1 MFQRY
6 VASVF
11 IFMLHMFHTYISSVL
26 SECCIC
32 LQWFFSVFRCFCNC
46 LRLMVQVFH
55 RSFERMLQV
64 LHMNVS
70 KIDRVLRM
78 LQCDPPA
85 IVARGGGARG
95 RAQRHVG
102 SVGGAHTLW
111 GQVGTDLV
119 SSQSGCRRGRPSGR

>member
-1 MFQRY
+1 
-6 VASVF
+6 
-11 IFMLHMFHTYISSVL
+11 
-26 SECCIC
+26 
-32 LQWFFSVFRCFCNC
+32 
-46 LRLMVQVFH
+46 VFH

-64 LHMNVS
+64 LHMDVS

-95 RAQRHVG
+95 QAQRHVG